1 MNAEL
6 RSLDELRDPK
16 EKTAWVWLVIAA
28 IPVWILIVLWLGS
41 LVYGSRGLILPVFI
55 LFWGFGYLGQLLA
68 AAYIKTN
75 AIRLSPQQLP
85 EIYEFTR
92 EAAGRLGLETPDV
105 YVIQHNV
112 WNAFAVKLAGRRLVV
127 LFSGAVDSL
136 LARGEAKELRFLI
149 GHELGHHAAGHLDR
163 KHTWAACGAWC
174 IWIYLWYSRRR
185 ELTCDRIGL
194 YCAGSLNTAVTAMT
208 NLTVGAQLTPHVSVD
223 AAVAQWEEHKREFFV
238 RYRVMYSSYPPLLC
252 RLAALRDAATSLG
265 IPD

>member
-1 MNAEL
+1 MNPPTL
-6 RSLDELRDPK
+6 SLDELRDPE
-16 EKTAWVWLVIAA
+16 EKTAWLVVLFAA
-28 IPVWILIVLWLGS
+28 IPVWLLIGVGVTAFLFGTSGFGL
-41 LVYGSRGLILPVFI
+41 LVFP
-55 LFWGFGYLGQLLA
+55 LFWLVSHLGQLFA

-75 AIRLSPQQLP
+75 AVRLSPQQLP

-92 EAAGRLGLETPDV
+92 EAAERLGMAPPDV

-136 LARGEAKELRFLI
+136 MAHGQAKELRFLI
-149 GHELGHHAAGHLDR
+149 GHELGHHVAGHLDR
-163 KHTWAACGAWC
+163 KHTWVVCGAWM
-174 IWIYLWYSRRR
+174 IWAYLWYHRRR

-194 YCAGSLNTAVTAMT
+194 YCAGSLNTAQAAMT
-208 NLTVGAQLTPHVSVD
+208 NLTVGAQLTPHVNVD
-223 AAVAQWEEHKREFFV
+223 AAIAQWEEHKREFFV
-238 RYRVMYSSYPPLLC
+238 RYRILYSSYPPLLC

>member
-1 MNAEL
+1 MNVPTL
-6 RSLDELRDPK
+6 SLDELRDPK
-16 EKTAWVWLVIAA
+16 EKTAWLWLLIAALPVWLLIGLAA
-28 IPVWILIVLWLGS
+28 AGFLWGSMGFGLLIFAG
-41 LVYGSRGLILPVFI
+41 
-55 LFWGFGYLGQLLA
+55 FWVAGYLGELLG

-75 AIRLSPQQLP
+75 AVRLSPQQLP

-92 EAAGRLGLETPDV
+92 EAAGRLGMAPPDV

-136 LARGEAKELRFLI
+136 MAHGQAKELRFLI
-149 GHELGHHAAGHLDR
+149 GHELGHHVAGHLDR
-163 KHTWAACGAWC
+163 KHTWVVCGAWL
-174 IWIYLWYSRRR
+174 IWVYLWYSRRR

-194 YCAGSLNTAVTAMT
+194 YCAGSLNTALTAMT

-223 AAVAQWEEHKREFFV
+223 AAVAQWEEHKGEFFV
-238 RYRVMYSSYPPLLC
+238 RYRVLYSTYPPLLC